1 MAAAAASSEE
11 GEVEDGGGSGNPFSS
26 PAPRLRPHVKRL
38 VEQVRTLGSISL
50 AAVHRLLFEPSLNE
64 L

>member
-1 MAAAAASSEE
+1 MAASSEE

-50 AAVHRLLFEPSLNE
+50 AAVQGDQAGLGYGLS
-64 L
+64 